1 MKFSENW
8 LREWINP
15 DISSEA
21 LADVLTM
28 GGLEVEEMAPAAPA
42 FTGVV
47 VGEII
52 ECNKHPDADKLNVC
66 KVNIGQAEPLQ
77 IVCGAP
83 NARVGI
89 RVPCATVGAV
99 LPGDFK
105 IKNAKLRGVASSG
118 MLCSAKELGINP
130 DASGLYEL
138 PASGDNAAPV
148 GEDIR
153 SYLNLNDTVY
163 TIKLT
168 PNRADCLS
176 VRGVARDVC
185 ALVGGEKAVPL
196 TPLVIEPVAP
206 NCGATLPIR
215 IDAPAACGRFTGRV
229 IKILNAAAPTPQWM
243 VQRLERAGHRSISA
257 LVDITNYV
265 MLTLGQPMHV
275 YDLDRLSGGLT
286 ARMAK
291 AGELIKLLNEQIHEM

>member
-1 MKFSENW
+1 MQFSENW

-66 KVNIGQAEPLQ
+66 KVNVGQVEPLQ

-89 RVPCATVGAV
+89 RVPCATVGAL

-176 VRGVARDVC
+176 VRGVARDVG
-185 ALVGGEKAVPL
+185 AWVGSV
-196 TPLVIEPVAP
+196 V
-206 NCGATLPIR
+206 
-215 IDAPAACGRFTGRV
+215 
-229 IKILNAAAPTPQWM
+229 
-243 VQRLERAGHRSISA
+243 RS
-257 LVDITNYV
+257 
-265 MLTLGQPMHV
+265 
-275 YDLDRLSGGLT
+275 R
-286 ARMAK
+286 
-291 AGELIKLLNEQIHEM
+291 